1 VRRNTESLAVDD
13 LSGGKPL
20 GRRAQALRAQH
31 LNGSTPPVDPGEG
44 ERERCRRDIALPAP
58 LPHTAR
64 SGMGRAEL
72 SLTRGGHSDAASRPG
87 FVRTPRPAG
96 CTSAAPGSLAWARDV
111 RAAKRKEVN
120 DRRRQRYH
128 AKRQAMS
135 GGAL

>member
-13 LSGGKPL
+13 LSGGKRGGSTGSYPS
-20 GRRAQALRAQH
+20 GSH

-64 SGMGRAEL
+64 SGMGRAAL

-111 RAAKRKEVN
+111 RAAKRKAVN
-120 DRRRQRYH
+120 ERRRQRYH
-128 AKRQAMS
+128 AKRQAMR
-135 GGAL
+135 GGAA